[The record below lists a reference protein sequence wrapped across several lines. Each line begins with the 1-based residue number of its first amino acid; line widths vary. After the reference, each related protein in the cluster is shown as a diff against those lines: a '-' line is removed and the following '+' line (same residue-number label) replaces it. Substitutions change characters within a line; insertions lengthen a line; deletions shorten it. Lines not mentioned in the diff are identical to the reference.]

1 MSPFENRIRLR
12 DGRTL
17 GIEECGDP
25 GGMPV
30 LYFHGFPGSRL
41 EVRLADQSAA
51 RLNVRLIGI
60 DRPGYGISDFK
71 PDRNLID
78 WPDDVVELADH
89 FGLDRFVVM
98 GISGGGPYAAA
109 CAYKIPHRLTA
120 VGIGCGL
127 GPIDPAGMPAKMTWI
142 NRFGLKFAGYTPS
155 LTKVMFLPL
164 AYILRHHPEKVLASM
179 ANLAKEP
186 DRSVLQSMQ
195 IKQIMAASFRESI
208 RRGTSG
214 AIHDLMLFAK
224 PWGFDLQDI
233 RTRIYLWHGEKD
245 VIVPSSMGRHLAA
258 AIPNCRAVFFSEE
271 GHFSLVIHHMDKFIH
286 TLTV

>member
-1 MSPFENRIRLR
+1 MSPFENSIRLR

-17 GIEECGDP
+17 GIMECGDP

-41 EVRLADQSAA
+41 EVQLAERSAA

-89 FGLDRFVVM
+89 FGLDRFKVM

-109 CAYKIPHRLTA
+109 CAHKILHRLTA

-127 GPIDPAGMPAKMTWI
+127 GPIDPAGMLAEMTWV
-142 NRFGLKFAGYTPS
+142 NRFGLKFAGKIPA
-155 LTKVMFLPL
+155 LTKLMFLPL
-164 AYILRHHPEKVLASM
+164 AYFLRHHPEKVLTSM
-179 ANLAKEP
+179 AQLATEP
-186 DRSVLQSMQ
+186 DRSVMQSTQ
-195 IKQIMAASFRESI
+195 VKQIMAASFRESMH
-208 RRGTSG
+208 RGPAG
-214 AIHDLMLFAK
+214 AIHDLMLYAK

-233 RTRIYLWHGEKD
+233 RTRVYLWHGEKD
-245 VIVPSSMGRHLAA
+245 VIVPSAMARHLAA
-258 AIPNCRAVFFSEE
+258 AIPDCRSVFFPEE
-271 GHFSLVIHHMDKFIH
+271 GHFSLVVHQMDKFFR
-286 TLTV
+286 TLAT